1 MEQFFFIEILFQEKN
16 ASNFEQI
23 IVRASTKFLKNYH
36 LFQIHIIRIFILT
49 NTIINI
55 IIIFIVINN

>member
-16 ASNFEQI
+16 SSNFEQI
-23 IVRASTKFLKNYH
+23 IVGASTKFLKNYH

-49 NTIINI
+49 NNQYNYNI
-55 IIIFIVINN
+55 YSYQ